1 MSVFKLITHDS
12 LQTGFIDVQ
21 YIQRCFNIENI
32 KPISLW
38 SKICSLGKDRECWY
52 DIMILI
58 ELCLC
63 TPFSNATLKRFFS
76 DLEVVKMELRSRL
89 LSESLN
95 SLMRIRMKGLSITDF
110 DKDYSSQCVSHWY
123 GSKARRIF
131 KKSKRSTKHGKQRRS
146 NDQILKLI
154 TWTVILPMFLRVTKN
169 DFIVSRFLKAI
180 NKLKY
185 NSSVFSFYS
194 SVCVLLLSFTV
205 RKIFTFYFFVLT
217 DFAICCFFFCIHI

>member
-1 MSVFKLITHDS
+1 
-12 LQTGFIDVQ
+12 
-21 YIQRCFNIENI
+21 
-32 KPISLW
+32 
-38 SKICSLGKDRECWY
+38 
-52 DIMILI
+52 
-58 ELCLC
+58 
-63 TPFSNATLKRFFS
+63 
-76 DLEVVKMELRSRL
+76 
-89 LSESLN
+89 
-95 SLMRIRMKGLSITDF
+95 MKGLSITDF

-205 RKIFTFYFFVLT
+205 RKIFTFLFWQILLFVLFLFSYT
-217 DFAICCFFFCIHI
+217 YLSTYIIHYIILSHLFRTGVHAHAPTHAKKCLDVW